1 MPEFYL
7 LLDMFLSSFLDV
19 DIFLH
24 EEEAFLLNVDGFVL
38 VMATSLNFEPEDISG
53 VGRNSFSIYED
64 GWITLIALV
73 LKQNL

>member
-7 LLDMFLSSFLDV
+7 LLYMFLSSFLDV

-38 VMATSLNFEPEDISG
+38 VMATSLNFSG

>member
-53 VGRNSFSIYED
+53 VGRNSFSIYCFGFE
-64 GWITLIALV
+64 AEPLV
-73 LKQNL
+73 ILFEV